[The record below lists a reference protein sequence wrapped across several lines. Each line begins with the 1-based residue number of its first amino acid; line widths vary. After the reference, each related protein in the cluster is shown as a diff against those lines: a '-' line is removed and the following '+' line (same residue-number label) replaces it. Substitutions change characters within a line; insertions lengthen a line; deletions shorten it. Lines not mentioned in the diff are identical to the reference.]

1 MKITEWVTS
10 GGGIRHV
17 DDALRAGFTRYAIRA
32 AIVSGEVRRV
42 RRWLATHQALPRLIH
57 AASVSGRLACITA
70 ATHHGLWTLD
80 DGRVHLAV
88 PHSAS
93 RFDAAGAVVHWNTGP
108 VAPHRYELVESV
120 INALVHIADCLPL
133 DHALATWESAIRGGA
148 VAPEVLGRLPLR
160 SAAAKSARDGA
171 TLLSDSGIETIPR
184 ARLQRAG
191 IAVRQQVII
200 DGHPVDGLIG
210 ERLVYQIDGYEFHQ
224 TPERRR
230 RDIAQDRRLMLMGY
244 TVFRY
249 DYKQILFEWDLVEAE
264 LRHAVAVG
272 LHLAA

>member
-1 MKITEWVTS
+1 MNITEWVAS

-17 DDALRAGFTRYAIRA
+17 DDALRAGFTRYAIRG
-32 AIVSGEVRRV
+32 AIVTGELRRV
-42 RRWLATHQALPRLIH
+42 RRWLATREAPPLLIR
-57 AASVSGRLACITA
+57 AASVSGTLACVTA
-70 ATHHGLWTLD
+70 ARHHGLWTLD

-88 PHSAS
+88 PHGAS
-93 RFDAAGAVVHWNTGP
+93 RFDAGGAIVHWNSGP

-120 INALVHIADCLPL
+120 LSALVHIADCRPL
-133 DHALATWESAIRGGA
+133 DHALATWESAIRSGA
-148 VAPEVLGRLPLR
+148 IAPEVIARLPLR
-160 SAAAKSARDGA
+160 SAAAKRARDGA
-171 TLLSDSGIETIPR
+171 ALLSDSGIETIPR
-184 ARLQRAG
+184 VRLQRVG
-191 IAVRQQVII
+191 ITVRQQVVI

-230 RDIAQDRRLMLMGY
+230 RDIAQDRRLVLMGY

-249 DYKQILFEWDLVEAE
+249 DYRQILFEWDLVEAE
-264 LRHAVAVG
+264 LRQAVAVG